1 MSGLTLLRSDSYVRE
16 LRRQMVRYAALRLRD
31 PALAEDVVQATL
43 VAALEGA
50 ATFSGTSSLKTWV
63 LAILKDK
70 ITDCMRQRKRQLR
83 ITHPAGNAPVDE
95 ALSPFVDDEG
105 APHTDALTATWG
117 NPEAALRQK
126 QFQEILEGC
135 LEKLPDLQRKAFL
148 LREFA
153 ELESTEISDTLGIS
167 ANNLH
172 VVLHRARRQLS
183 ACLENRCPLQCEP
196 CPAERTQ
203 QSFRGRS

>member
-1 MSGLTLLRSDSYVRE
+1 
-16 LRRQMVRYAALRLRD
+16 MVRFAALRLRD

-50 ATFSGTSSLKTWV
+50 ATFSGRSTLKTWV
-63 LAILKDK
+63 LAILKNK
-70 ITDCMRQRKRQLR
+70 IADCVRQRNRQIG
-83 ITHPAGNAPVDE
+83 ITRQTGNAAVDE
-95 ALSPFVDDEG
+95 APSPFVDDEG
-105 APHTDALTATWG
+105 DRHTDAPTPTWD
-117 NPEAALRQK
+117 NPEAALRQR
-126 QFQEILEGC
+126 QFWEVLEGC
-135 LEKLPDLQRKAFL
+135 FEKLPDLQGKAFL

-167 ANNLH
+167 VNNLH
-172 VVLHRARRQLS
+172 VVLHRARRRLR

>member
-16 LRRQMVRYAALRLRD
+16 LRRQMVRFAALRLRD

-50 ATFSGTSSLKTWV
+50 ATFSWMLTLKT
-63 LAILKDK
+63 
-70 ITDCMRQRKRQLR
+70 
-83 ITHPAGNAPVDE
+83 
-95 ALSPFVDDEG
+95 
-105 APHTDALTATWG
+105 
-117 NPEAALRQK
+117 
-126 QFQEILEGC
+126 
-135 LEKLPDLQRKAFL
+135 
-148 LREFA
+148 FA
-153 ELESTEISDTLGIS
+153 ELESTEIPDTLGIS

-172 VVLHRARRQLS
+172 VVLHGARRRLR
-183 ACLENRCPLQCEP
+183 ACLENCCPLQCEP